1 MVSAPGCGSTQ
12 PNPSQQKVMPG
23 GVKVPLGTPASA
35 SLPQPTSLLYNE
47 YIVYDVSQIKVR

>member
-1 MVSAPGCGSTQ
+1 
-12 PNPSQQKVMPG
+12 MPG